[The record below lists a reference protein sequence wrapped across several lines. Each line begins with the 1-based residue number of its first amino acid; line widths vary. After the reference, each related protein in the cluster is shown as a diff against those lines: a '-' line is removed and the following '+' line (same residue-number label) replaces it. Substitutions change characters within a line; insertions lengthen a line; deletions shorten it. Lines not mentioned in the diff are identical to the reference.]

1 MSAPTISGESP
12 SVLVLS
18 RADVRR
24 LLTLKECIAAVEE
37 AFRLYGQG
45 AVQPP
50 AVLGTHVAG
59 GGFHIKAGVMPWDGR
74 LYYAAKTNA
83 NFPDNPARRGLPTI
97 QGAVLLFD
105 AECGKPLAVMD
116 SIEITSLRT
125 AAATAVAA
133 KFLAREDSKTLT
145 VIGCGVQGRVQAT
158 ALLVVRPFTKIFAY
172 DIDPARASAF
182 ATELRTQLR
191 IDVEAVE
198 QFPAATRQ
206 SDAVITCTTSR
217 KAFLLPE
224 HIRPGTFVAA
234 VGADNE
240 DKQELDP
247 RLLAENVVVPDVV
260 EQAASIGELHHAVRA
275 GTIDVRS
282 ITTDLGR
289 VVAGKSPGRTS
300 PEQVIIFDSTG
311 MALQDVAAA
320 CAVYDKA
327 RSESQALRVKLNE

>member
-1 MSAPTISGESP
+1 MSAPTLSGESE

-24 LLTLKECIAAVEE
+24 LLTLEECIAAVED

-45 AVQPP
+45 ALQPP

-59 GGFHIKAGVMPWDGR
+59 GGFHIKAGVMPRDGR

-83 NFPDNPARRGLPTI
+83 NFPENPARRGLPTI

-105 AECGKPLAVMD
+105 AECGRPLAVMD

-133 KFLAREDSKTLT
+133 NFLAREDAKTLT
-145 VIGCGVQGRVQAT
+145 VIGCGVQGRVQTA
-158 ALLVVRPFTKIFAY
+158 ALLAVRAFTKVFAF
-172 DIDPARASAF
+172 DVDAVRAKAF
-182 ATELRTQLR
+182 ADELRRELKVE
-191 IDVEAVE
+191 IEAVE
-198 QFPAATRQ
+198 QFPTATRQ
-206 SDAVITCTTSR
+206 SDAVVTCTTSK

-224 HIRPGTFVAA
+224 HIHAGTFVAA

-247 RLLAENVVVPDVV
+247 RLLVGNLVVPDVI

-275 GTIDVRS
+275 GVVDVGS

-289 VVAGKSPGRTS
+289 VVAGRSPGRTS
-300 PEQVIIFDSTG
+300 PEQVTIFDSTG

-320 CAVYDKA
+320 CAVYAKA
-327 RSESQALRVKLNE
+327 RGESGAMRVKLNE